1 MEHTT
6 KVECRLNFIRS
17 DMAAGIHRAYTAA
30 KRTGS
35 GTADRN
41 TKRDVSVLTGT
52 ENNIFGCVI
61 PYRHI
66 ETFS

>member
-1 MEHTT
+1 MEY
-6 KVECRLNFIRS
+6 VSQIECRLNFIRP
-17 DMAAGIHRAYTAA
+17 DMAAGIHRAYTTAE
-30 KRTGS
+30 RTGR

-41 TKRDVSVLTGT
+41 IKRDVSVLTGT

-61 PYRHI
+61 PYRRI